1 MKWRTYLPELFSN
14 NRLGKIMVMCFQVFS
29 WWQYCTNINF
39 TYQNNMFTTFPI
51 TGANFL
57 MANLAWLL
65 YYLGGEFYLINLLQT
80 KLLAAN
86 PLVVIRN
93 EKRTTIFQNCLLT
106 IVLFSLVYNLL
117 FISLI
122 VIMTKN
128 KLNYWFLVK
137 LFSTLW
143 LSFTVFILF
152 ALTCSLIERI
162 LGWIIPLLLSV
173 ISLALKSNYLIM
185 VTNSVTWSVN
195 ISNAIW
201 FIVLIILLEQ
211 INQRLE
217 TK

>member
-1 MKWRTYLPELFSN
+1 MKWRTYLPELFSS
-14 NRLGKIMVMCFQVFS
+14 NRLGKFMVMCFQVFF
-29 WWQYCTNINF
+29 WWQYCTNIDF
-39 TYQNNMFTTFPI
+39 TCQHNMFTTFPI
-51 TGANFL
+51 TGANFV

-65 YYLGGEFYLINLLQT
+65 YYLGGEFYLISLLQT

-106 IVLFSLVYNLL
+106 VVLFSFVYNLL

-128 KLNYWFLVK
+128 KLNYWFLGK

-143 LSFTVFILF
+143 LSFTVFILL

-185 VTNSVTWSVN
+185 VTNNVTWSVN
-195 ISNAIW
+195 ISNEIW
-201 FIVLIILLEQ
+201 FVVLIILLEQ

>member
-14 NRLGKIMVMCFQVFS
+14 NRLGEIMVMCFQVFS
-29 WWQYCTNINF
+29 WWQYCTNIDF
-39 TYQNNMFTTFPI
+39 TYQHNMFTTFPI

-106 IVLFSLVYNLL
+106 VVLFSLVYNLL

-143 LSFTVFILF
+143 LSFTVFILL

-201 FIVLIILLEQ
+201 FIALIISLEQ